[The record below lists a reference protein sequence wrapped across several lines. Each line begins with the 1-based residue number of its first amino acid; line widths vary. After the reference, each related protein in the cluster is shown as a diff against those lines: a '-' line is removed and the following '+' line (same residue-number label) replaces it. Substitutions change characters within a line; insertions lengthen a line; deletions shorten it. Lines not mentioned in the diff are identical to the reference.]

1 MTGPCRSAV
10 HVMLGRLGV
19 SQYIVREKRS
29 LDTPMKFGDVMTSL
43 NLKAETFRTRAW
55 IGVFP
60 FLAGWPFLSAFP
72 AFSLMG
78 ASIFDLTASLNLVFL
93 MTGFWPAAGVLLAI
107 WVLLRSEAR
116 TQARRILSGKGL
128 FIGVY
133 AGLWISLY
141 MVASIVNR

>member
-1 MTGPCRSAV
+1 
-10 HVMLGRLGV
+10 MLGRLGV
-19 SQYIVREKRS
+19 SQYTVREKRS

-43 NLKAETFRTRAW
+43 NLKAETFRTLAW

-60 FLAGWPFLSAFP
+60 FLAAWPFLSAFP

-78 ASIFDLTASLNLVFL
+78 ASSFDLTASLNLVFL